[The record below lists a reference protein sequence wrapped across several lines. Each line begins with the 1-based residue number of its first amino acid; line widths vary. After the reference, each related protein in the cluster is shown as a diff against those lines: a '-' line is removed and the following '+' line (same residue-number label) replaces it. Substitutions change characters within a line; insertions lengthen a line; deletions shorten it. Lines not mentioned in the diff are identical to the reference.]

1 MALHYDISKV
11 KNWKRKVARSPH
23 MVELLS
29 MMCFCV
35 GMGEISEKT
44 INEFC
49 YRLNRYSNEVG
60 ALAYTA
66 KRRPVKWTY
75 AKLKPWFGMTTNVKT
90 ISNSAFD
97 KLVRERSGR

>member
-11 KNWKRKVARSPH
+11 KNWRQKVKRSPH

-44 INEFC
+44 VNEFC

-75 AKLKPWFGMTTNVKT
+75 AKLKPWFGMTTNAKT

>member
-29 MMCFCV
+29 MMSLCI

-44 INEFC
+44 VNEFC
-49 YRLNRYSNEVG
+49 YRLNRFS
-60 ALAYTA
+60 LA
-66 KRRPVKWTY
+66 
-75 AKLKPWFGMTTNVKT
+75 
-90 ISNSAFD
+90 
-97 KLVRERSGR
+97 

>member
-1 MALHYDISKV
+1 MALYYDISKV
-11 KNWKRKVARSPH
+11 KNWRRKADSSLH
-23 MVELLS
+23 MVELLAMMS
-29 MMCFCV
+29 MCI
-35 GMGEISEKT
+35 GIGEISEKT
-44 INEFC
+44 VKEFC
-49 YRLNRYSNEVG
+49 YRLNRYSDEIG
-60 ALAYTA
+60 PLAYTA

>member
-11 KNWKRKVARSPH
+11 KNWRQKVKRSPH

-35 GMGEISEKT
+35 GMSEISEKT
-44 INEFC
+44 VNEFC

-60 ALAYTA
+60 VLAYTA

-75 AKLKPWFGMTTNVKT
+75 AKLKPWFGMTTNVKK